1 MRGVDQL
8 SIAALIK
15 GIVFYKY
22 IFPMWFMF
30 QLLVYIALASVV
42 FKVLENTKLSF
53 DWFLYFDRH
62 YCFIGNDYLSFCIED
77 INKIF

>member
-53 DWFLYFDRH
+53 DRH
-62 YCFIGNDYLSFCIED
+62 YCFFGNDYLSFCIED